1 MVLVLMVLLKM
12 QRLMRLKM
20 QRLMRLLYLLNCK
33 QTWKQAMELQVAHRE
48 LQMLVAH
55 NAVMVV
61 LALFHCEHFWAESKH
76 VNRAD
81 KLPQQLVVVSVGN
94 K

>member
-1 MVLVLMVLLKM
+1 
-12 QRLMRLKM
+12 
-20 QRLMRLLYLLNCK
+20 
-33 QTWKQAMELQVAHRE
+33 MELQVAHRE

-61 LALFHCEHFWAESKH
+61 LALIHCEHFWAESKH
-76 VNRAD
+76 VNKAD

>member
-1 MVLVLMVLLKM
+1 
-12 QRLMRLKM
+12 
-20 QRLMRLLYLLNCK
+20 
-33 QTWKQAMELQVAHRE
+33 MELQVAHRE

-61 LALFHCEHFWAESKH
+61 VLALIHCEHFGAESKH
-76 VNRAD
+76 VNKAD